1 MKTDQETR
9 KEKVFKK
16 NFLKVPRAF
25 STQRCAH
32 VQSLTHLCMIVAF
45 FADGGGLMMEEE
57 VVCFWFRGRTIELQ
71 I

>member
-1 MKTDQETR
+1 
-9 KEKVFKK
+9 
-16 NFLKVPRAF
+16 
-25 STQRCAH
+25 
-32 VQSLTHLCMIVAF
+32 MIVAF